1 MFLYVLKKYELAS
14 KKLKNKISMCC
25 RVLGH
30 KIFSRM
36 FSFSEIL
43 VNFGKN
49 GKKIAKNYTVS
60 TQCTNC
66 NSEISPPIPPRT
78 KRHSVSYQLDSPP
91 PESKPAICTASSNS

>member
-1 MFLYVLKKYELAS
+1 
-14 KKLKNKISMCC
+14 
-25 RVLGH
+25 
-30 KIFSRM
+30 M

-43 VNFGKN
+43 VNFDKN

-78 KRHSVSYQLDSPP
+78 KRHSVLYQLDSPP
-91 PESKPAICTASSNS
+91 LLGKINRMKLIIKISSAVSPCNNLKCVAYLDKLFHSILYIR